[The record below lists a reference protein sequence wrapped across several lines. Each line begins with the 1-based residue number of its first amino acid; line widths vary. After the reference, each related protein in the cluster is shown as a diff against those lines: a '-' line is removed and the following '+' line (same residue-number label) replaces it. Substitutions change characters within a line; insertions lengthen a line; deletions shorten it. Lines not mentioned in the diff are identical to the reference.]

1 MLVNPFKQIG
11 VEGVGGGQQGAV
23 SNETARYVNYHLL

>member
-11 VEGVGGGQQGAV
+11 VGGGQQAAV
-23 SNETARYVNYHLL
+23 SSGTARYVNYHLL